1 MKSYSDFPTTRTEIS
16 YKSKN
21 NVSDTFDKKT
31 INTNENNLSPSNK
44 SMLNVPAN
52 TITVSMMKMLSQVE
66 KDLLRDE
73 LNREK
78 ESEFRQIIKYKDEEM
93 KILKKTLLE
102 EKMYEVHNLNDE
114 IRILREEIKHS
125 RVRDLEM
132 EIENLKTNNE
142 KCNELIKKN
151 ITLINKKDEIINKM
165 KLDHERE
172 LNKILREARREHSK
186 SISELQQIKKS
197 LNESNCTKDA
207 KNDASVIK
215 DINCASCE
223 KLQKVEHQ
231 KLTLNSIKAEEEFK
245 HLVIRNVELESL
257 VQTLEEQIEQFRCN
271 WNDAL
276 KKVLLEKSQEESKVV
291 ANIKKTF
298 AIQRARDLADHARVI
313 MLKDKENKLY
323 QSIIEDKDKQHKVFL
338 ENDEALQFAEKE
350 RLRLEKQ
357 LLQSSLNEEQ
367 LQLDVHRL
375 TETNSSIAYE
385 LENLQKIHS
394 ECLLKKNEL
403 DQISNE
409 LIKTKELLH
418 NEEENV
424 IKLET
429 ILLNMKNLELKKE
442 NKESQCDFLVSY
454 GAICNVKE
462 NNIKYQSKEVYTQ
475 YELPSSIS
483 SLENYSDIKKTSVNS
498 SQKHNFDTSIE
509 SINDFNVFV
518 SSFTYD
524 PSVYSRNEDFEMELP
539 LNKGDKVYVYGD
551 MNEDGFYLGELK
563 SGERGLVPSNFIEKF
578 DDDFSSMQTN
588 QKKSPSQNKIVDNEP
603 LSEEYLM
610 KSFHSPAVTNEFED
624 DLKSFHSPAVTMEIK
639 DKFSNSAPI
648 KVHIKRHLDKCMIVA
663 WSPPLDIKDMTIIKG
678 YTIYVNGVFNQT
690 VLGALRTK
698 ALISDVDSKFCSVS
712 VSTLMIDGEI
722 SDPLLATVSFGNED
736 VSKEKPCKHTSDTQ
750 ASFIDTLSENQNNVT
765 NNDFIKELASKSF
778 ILTDDKDVF
787 FKNTTFSGVVS
798 ENNNSIIKEDKFI
811 NRNEHSNCTTLNSD
825 SILDENI
832 IENEE
837 CLVIPCNELSTI
849 EEENEERLV
858 ISCNELS
865 TIEEENESSVRSTDS
880 FSFDDKLLEVSFVKN
895 IEKSIFAEK
904 NKLTKNDFPQF
915 PECKGYDEI
924 KTFLDENK
932 QTFLDEN
939 KQTFLDENHNSFSL
953 DSVIYSDEKNEMLKD
968 LMDDYPELP
977 LDNFDKLQNVTS
989 TKQSSQ
995 VHLNELIGEKV
1006 LNELIGEKVLNELIG
1021 EKVVDNNSL
1030 LLSPTFTFDKKNNLS
1045 SKRPSEKRPHSARR
1059 SLDFNDEDINEY
1071 YSKSTLEEKNN
1082 KIDKIENN
1090 FWESPSASPSDTLPV
1105 TMPPPVT
1112 MIDSS
1117 GSPSLLIKPPPVTMY
1132 SFGMIDSSGSP
1143 SLSKEPNQKDVIEQ
1157 DEYSL
1162 TSLPYKAASVKT
1174 NQSHQFI
1181 NNYKAASVKTNQ
1193 SQQSINNLDDK
1204 KLNNDTESIILNNF
1218 TESIN
1223 LNKLTPKKNV
1233 FEEEVR
1239 VFVALYNY
1247 DPITMSPNIDFASEE
1262 LGFEEGDLIQI
1273 YGSMDE
1279 DGFYLGELKNV
1290 KGLVPSNMVKEVS
1303 NGTSKNN
1310 LKNINQEKKN
1320 VNQETKNIN
1329 QEKKNVNQETKNIN
1343 QEKKNVKEHT
1353 KIDAKDNLFASKS
1366 VTDLSQGFVVKS
1378 KSATDLSQGYF
1389 VNSLSASMPTQLNNL
1404 NQKIMITI
1412 YSYDPNMSSPN
1423 VDSEVELSFQANE
1436 VAYVFGEMDEDGFYN
1451 GSINGRYGLIPSNF
1465 VREATE
1471 NELSKLNVDSPKIK
1485 KKNSI
1490 FKKSKKIFSRLKR
1503 K

>member
-1 MKSYSDFPTTRTEIS
+1 MVFEESNSCTAEMITPRKETTLPTILSR
-16 YKSKN
+16 YK
-21 NVSDTFDKKT
+21 
-31 INTNENNLSPSNK
+31 L
-44 SMLNVPAN
+44 
-52 TITVSMMKMLSQVE
+52 
-66 KDLLRDE
+66 
-73 LNREK
+73 
-78 ESEFRQIIKYKDEEM
+78 
-93 KILKKTLLE
+93 
-102 EKMYEVHNLNDE
+102 DE
-114 IRILREEIKHS
+114 IY
-125 RVRDLEM
+125 
-132 EIENLKTNNE
+132 NA
-142 KCNELIKKN
+142 
-151 ITLINKKDEIINKM
+151 DECGLFFRMQPN
-165 KLDHERE
+165 
-172 LNKILREARREHSK
+172 
-186 SISELQQIKKS
+186 KS
-197 LNESNCTKDA
+197 LNLQSETSIGGNHSKIRLTGMVA
-207 KNDASVIK
+207 ASAADDKIP
-215 DINCASCE
+215 IF
-223 KLQKVEHQ
+223 
-231 KLTLNSIKAEEEFK
+231 LTLNSIKAEEEFK

-257 VQTLEEQIEQFRCN
+257 VQTLEEQIEQLRCN

-442 NKESQCDFLVSY
+442 NKESQCDFLVFVALIYTVFSVSY

-524 PSVYSRNEDFEMELP
+524 PSVYSRNEDFDMELP

-603 LSEEYLM
+603 LS
-610 KSFHSPAVTNEFED
+610 
-624 DLKSFHSPAVTMEIK
+624 

-880 FSFDDKLLEVSFVKN
+880 FSFDDKLLE
-895 IEKSIFAEK
+895 
-904 NKLTKNDFPQF
+904 
-915 PECKGYDEI
+915 
-924 KTFLDENK
+924 
-932 QTFLDEN
+932 
-939 KQTFLDENHNSFSL
+939 
-953 DSVIYSDEKNEMLKD
+953 
-968 LMDDYPELP
+968 
-977 LDNFDKLQNVTS
+977 
-989 TKQSSQ
+989 QSSQ

-1303 NGTSKNN
+1303 NGTK
-1310 LKNINQEKKN
+1310 
-1320 VNQETKNIN
+1320 
-1329 QEKKNVNQETKNIN
+1329 
-1343 QEKKNVKEHT
+1343 KKNVKEHT

-1471 NELSKLNVDSPKIK
+1471 NELSK
-1485 KKNSI
+1485 
-1490 FKKSKKIFSRLKR
+1490 
-1503 K
+1503 

>member
-1 MKSYSDFPTTRTEIS
+1 
-16 YKSKN
+16 
-21 NVSDTFDKKT
+21 
-31 INTNENNLSPSNK
+31 
-44 SMLNVPAN
+44 
-52 TITVSMMKMLSQVE
+52 MMKMLSQVE

-93 KILKKTLLE
+93 KILRKTLLE

-132 EIENLKTNNE
+132 EIESLKTNNE

-172 LNKILREARREHSK
+172 LNKVLREARREHSK

-215 DINCASCE
+215 NNNCASCE

-231 KLTLNSIKAEEEFK
+231 KLTLNSIKGEEEFK
-245 HLVIRNVELESL
+245 HLINRNVELESL
-257 VQTLEEQIEQFRCN
+257 VQTLEEQIEQLRCN

-276 KKVLLEKSQEESKVV
+276 KKVLLEKSQEESKVI

-323 QSIIEDKDKQHKVFL
+323 QSIIEEKDKQHKVFL
-338 ENDEALQFAEKE
+338 ENNEALQFAEKE

-357 LLQSSLNEEQ
+357 LLQSSLIEEQ

-375 TETNSSIAYE
+375 TETNSSMANE

-394 ECLLKKNEL
+394 ECLLLKNEL
-403 DQISNE
+403 DQVNKE

-418 NEEENV
+418 NENKNV
-424 IKLET
+424 IKLEK
-429 ILLNMKNLELKKE
+429 ILLNMKNLEMKKE
-442 NKESQCDFLVSY
+442 DKELQCNFLVSY
-454 GAICNVKE
+454 DTSYNFKE
-462 NNIKYQSKEVYTQ
+462 NTINVLSYQSKEVYTQ
-475 YELPSSIS
+475 YELPSSLS
-483 SLENYSDIKKTSVNS
+483 SSENFSDIKETSVNS
-498 SQKHNFDTSIE
+498 SPKHNFDTSIE
-509 SINDFNVFV
+509 SMNDFNVFV
-518 SSFTYD
+518 SSYTYD
-524 PSVYSRNEDFEMELP
+524 PSVYSRNEDFDMELP
-539 LNKGDKVYVYGD
+539 LNKGDKVYVYGG

-578 DDDFSSMQTN
+578 DDDFLNMHTN
-588 QKKSPSQNKIVDNEP
+588 EKKSPSQNKIVDNEP

-624 DLKSFHSPAVTMEIK
+624 DLKSFHSPAVTKEIK
-639 DKFSNSAPI
+639 EKFSNSAPI
-648 KVHIKRHLDKCMIVA
+648 NVHIKRHLDKCMIVA

-722 SDPLLATVSFGNED
+722 SDPLVATVSFGNED
-736 VSKEKPCKHTSDTQ
+736 VSKEKSCKHTSDIQ
-750 ASFIDTLSENQNNVT
+750 ASFVDILSENQNNVT
-765 NNDFIKELASKSF
+765 NFIKELASKSF
-778 ILTDDKDVF
+778 MLTDDKDVF
-787 FKNTTFSGVVS
+787 LKNNTFSGEVS

-811 NRNEHSNCTTLNSD
+811 DRNEHSDCTTLHSD

-832 IENEE
+832 I
-837 CLVIPCNELSTI
+837 
-849 EEENEERLV
+849 ENEERLV

-865 TIEEENESSVRSTDS
+865 TIEEENESISSVRSTDS
-880 FSFDDKLLEVSFVKN
+880 FSLDDKLLEVSFVKN
-895 IEKSIFAEK
+895 IEKSFFAEK
-904 NKLTKNDFPQF
+904 SKLAKNDYSFPQF
-915 PECKGYDEI
+915 PECKSYDEI
-924 KTFLDENK
+924 K
-932 QTFLDEN
+932 QT
-939 KQTFLDENHNSFSL
+939 TFLDENHNNSFSL

-968 LMDDYPELP
+968 LIDDYPELP
-977 LDNFDKLQNVTS
+977 LDNFDKLQNVTF

-995 VHLNELIGEKV
+995 VHLNK
-1006 LNELIGEKVLNELIG
+1006 LIGEKVLNELIG

-1030 LLSPTFTFDKKNNLS
+1030 LLSPTFTFDKKNHLS
-1045 SKRPSEKRPHSARR
+1045 SKLPSEKRPHSARR
-1059 SLDFNDEDINEY
+1059 SLDFNDEVINEY

-1082 KIDKIENN
+1082 NIDKIKSN
-1090 FWESPSASPSDTLPV
+1090 FWESPSASPSDT
-1105 TMPPPVT
+1105 
-1112 MIDSS
+1112 
-1117 GSPSLLIKPPPVTMY
+1117 LLIKPPPVTMY

-1143 SLSKEPNQKDVIEQ
+1143 SLSKEPNQKDEQ
-1157 DEYSL
+1157 GEYSS
-1162 TSLPYKAASVKT
+1162 TSLPY
-1174 NQSHQFI
+1174 
-1181 NNYKAASVKTNQ
+1181 NYKAASVKTNNSHQ
-1193 SQQSINNLDDK
+1193 SHQSISNSHQSHQSINNSHQSHQSINNSHQSHQSINNSHQSHQSINNSHQSINNLDDK
-1204 KLNNDTESIILNNF
+1204 KLNNNTENIILNNF

-1223 LNKLTPKKNV
+1223 SNKLTPNENV
-1233 FEEEVR
+1233 FEEKVR

-1247 DPITMSPNIDFASEE
+1247 DPITMSPNIDYASEE

-1303 NGTSKNN
+1303 NGTNKNNSKNV
-1310 LKNINQEKKN
+1310 NQEKKN

-1329 QEKKNVNQETKNIN
+1329 LEKNNVNQETKNTNQEKKNVNQETKNIN
-1343 QEKKNVKEHT
+1343 LEKKNVKEHT
-1353 KIDAKDNLFASKS
+1353 QIDAKDNLFASKS
-1366 VTDLSQGFVVKS
+1366 VTDLSQGYVVNS
-1378 KSATDLSQGYF
+1378 KSATDLSQGYV
-1389 VNSLSASMPTQLNNL
+1389 VNSKSVTDLSQGYVVNRLSASMPTQLDNL

-1436 VAYVFGEMDEDGFYN
+1436 VAYIFGEMDEDGFYN